1 MKAKVLV
8 PVLITVVAVVGFFVG
23 AQFRSA
29 PETVEEVALSEPPPE
44 PEPLPAAES
53 PAEPARPARAARSRP
68 PRRSATPPSPQAVSS
83 PEPVS
88 APARPPEPPRSAQPP
103 RPRPPV
109 LVSVRVAEGTKI
121 AFALDEALS
130 TKTHRAGDSFS
141 GVVSQPVQIGGRVII
156 PEGSVVRG
164 SVARSKR
171 AGRIRGRAEMDLR
184 LEQLELPDGQ
194 VFDLV
199 ATLTELDES
208 EKETVGEEGEI
219 TGQGSKKR
227 DVATIGGGAGIG
239 AAIGAIAGGGG
250 KGAATGAGVGAAAGT
265 AAVLLTRGRDIK
277 LERGSELALQLDRAI
292 TVKVKR

>member
-1 MKAKVLV
+1 
-8 PVLITVVAVVGFFVG
+8 
-23 AQFRSA
+23 
-29 PETVEEVALSEPPPE
+29 
-44 PEPLPAAES
+44 
-53 PAEPARPARAARSRP
+53 
-68 PRRSATPPSPQAVSS
+68 
-83 PEPVS
+83 
-88 APARPPEPPRSAQPP
+88 
-103 RPRPPV
+103 
-109 LVSVRVAEGTKI
+109 VRVAEGTKI

-130 TKTHRAGDSFS
+130 TKSHRAGDSFS
-141 GVVSQPVQIGGRVII
+141 GVVSRPLQIGGRVII

-164 SVARSKR
+164 TVARSKR

-227 DVATIGGGAGIG
+227 DAATIGGGAGIG

-265 AAVLLTRGRDIK
+265 AAVLLTRGRDVKI
-277 LERGSELALQLDRAI
+277 EQGSELALQLDRAI
-292 TVKVKR
+292 TVIVKR

>member
-8 PVLITVVAVVGFFVG
+8 PVLIAVVAVVAFFVG

-44 PEPLPAAES
+44 PEPPPAAEP
-53 PAEPARPARAARSRP
+53 PAEPARPARAARTRT
-68 PRRSATPPSPQAVSS
+68 PRRSATPASS
-83 PEPVS
+83 PAASSPAS
-88 APARPPEPPRSAQPP
+88 APARPAEPPRRAQPP
-103 RPRPPV
+103 RPRPPA

-227 DVATIGGGAGIG
+227 DAATIGGGAGIG

-250 KGAATGAGVGAAAGT
+250 KGSATGAGVGAAAGT

>member
-8 PVLITVVAVVGFFVG
+8 PVLIAVVAVVAFFVG

-44 PEPLPAAES
+44 PEPPPAAEP
-53 PAEPARPARAARSRP
+53 PAEPARPARTYT
-68 PRRSATPPSPQAVSS
+68 PRRSATPASAPAASS
-83 PEPVS
+83 PVS
-88 APARPPEPPRSAQPP
+88 APARPPEPPRHAEPP
-103 RPRPPV
+103 RPRPPA

-208 EKETVGEEGEI
+208 EKETLGEEGEI
-219 TGQGSKKR
+219 VGQGSKKR

-277 LERGSELALQLDRAI
+277 LERGSQLALQLDRAL
-292 TVKVKR
+292 TVKVRR

>member
-8 PVLITVVAVVGFFVG
+8 PVLIAVVAVAVVAFFVG

-29 PETVEEVALSEPPPE
+29 PEAVEEVALSEPPPE
-44 PEPLPAAES
+44 PEPPPAAEL
-53 PAEPARPARAARSRP
+53 PAEPARPARAAHTHPPQRPATPASRP
-68 PRRSATPPSPQAVSS
+68 AASS
-83 PEPVS
+83 PAS
-88 APARPPEPPRSAQPP
+88 APARSAEPPRRAEPP
-103 RPRPPV
+103 RPRPPA

-164 SVARSKR
+164 TVARSKR

-208 EKETVGEEGEI
+208 EKETLGEEGEI
-219 TGQGSKKR
+219 VGQGSKKR

-277 LERGSELALQLDRAI
+277 LERGSQLALQLDRAI
-292 TVKVKR
+292 TVKVRR

>member
-8 PVLITVVAVVGFFVG
+8 PVLIAVVAVVAFFVG

-44 PEPLPAAES
+44 PEPPPAAEP
-53 PAEPARPARAARSRP
+53 PAEPARAAHTHPPQRP
-68 PRRSATPPSPQAVSS
+68 ATPASSPAAPS
-83 PEPVS
+83 PEPAS
-88 APARPPEPPRSAQPP
+88 APARPAEPP
-103 RPRPPV
+103 RPRPPA
-109 LVSVRVAEGTKI
+109 LVSVQVAEGTKI
-121 AFALDEALS
+121 VFALDEALS

-164 SVARSKR
+164 TVARSKR

-208 EKETVGEEGEI
+208 EKETLGEEGEI
-219 TGQGSKKR
+219 VGQGSKKR

-277 LERGSELALQLDRAI
+277 LERGSKLALQLDRALA
-292 TVKVKR
+292 VKVRR

>member
-1 MKAKVLV
+1 
-8 PVLITVVAVVGFFVG
+8 
-23 AQFRSA
+23 
-29 PETVEEVALSEPPPE
+29 VEEVALSEPPPE
-44 PEPLPAAES
+44 PEPPPAAEP
-53 PAEPARPARAARSRP
+53 PAEPARAAHTHPPQRP
-68 PRRSATPPSPQAVSS
+68 ATPASSPAASS
-83 PEPVS
+83 PEPAS
-88 APARPPEPPRSAQPP
+88 APARSAEPPRRAEPP
-103 RPRPPV
+103 RPRPPA

-164 SVARSKR
+164 TVARSKR

-219 TGQGSKKR
+219 VGQGSKKR
-227 DVATIGGGAGIG
+227 DAATIGGGAGIG

-277 LERGSELALQLDRAI
+277 LERGSQLALQLDRAI
-292 TVKVKR
+292 TVKVRR

>member
-8 PVLITVVAVVGFFVG
+8 PALIAVVAVVAFFVG

-29 PETVEEVALSEPPPE
+29 PEVIEKVALSEPPPE
-44 PEPLPAAES
+44 PEPPPAAEPPAEPVRSARPRTPRRPATSPSPPAAPSPESAPPPAS
-53 PAEPARPARAARSRP
+53 PAEP
-68 PRRSATPPSPQAVSS
+68 
-83 PEPVS
+83 
-88 APARPPEPPRSAQPP
+88 P
-103 RPRPPV
+103 RPRTPV

-130 TKTHRAGDSFS
+130 TKTHQVGDTFS
-141 GVVSQPVQIGGRVII
+141 GVVSRPVQIGGRVII
-156 PEGSVVRG
+156 PEGSVVLG

-199 ATLTELDES
+199 ATLAELDES

-219 TGQGSKKR
+219 VGQGSKKR
-227 DVATIGGGAGIG
+227 DAATIGVGGGIG
-239 AAIGAIAGGGG
+239 AAIGGIAGGGG

-292 TVKVKR
+292 TVIVKR